1 MTPPQIY
8 AGDFLLNSL
17 PTRTAVIDDEESAI
31 ELKKVPTLY
40 VYSSNSLMNEW
51 TYHFM
56 NEGRKSFVAHMV
68 TQPSPRLGSA
78 VCPFAIPTTI
88 AIANSNR
95 PYGRCGAITPKVNSP
110 KKQYKGKLCLQKDVQ
125 YNIIQTAERASPC
138 HITVAKRQKQIK
150 M

>member
-1 MTPPQIY
+1 
-8 AGDFLLNSL
+8 
-17 PTRTAVIDDEESAI
+17 
-31 ELKKVPTLY
+31 
-40 VYSSNSLMNEW
+40 MNEW

-110 KKQYKGKLCLQKDVQ
+110 KNNIKESSAYKKM
-125 YNIIQTAERASPC
+125 YNIILY
-138 HITVAKRQKQIK
+138 RQQSGQVHAI
-150 M
+150 